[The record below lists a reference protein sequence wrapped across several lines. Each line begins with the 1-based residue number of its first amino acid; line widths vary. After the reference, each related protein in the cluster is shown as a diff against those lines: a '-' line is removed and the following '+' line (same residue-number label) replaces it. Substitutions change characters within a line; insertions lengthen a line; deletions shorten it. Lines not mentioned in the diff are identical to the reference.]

1 MWTMKMDL
9 KIFSSRLMMRI
20 LKFIFSLKS
29 LSLRGLTV
37 GNVGSHQ
44 QQHHTK
50 QSTSRMHN
58 SHSSYPL
65 VTNKGFSKHTTS
77 HSTVAFGSAVS
88 TAPPVIH
95 TGTGTLTAARRSVI
109 PSDGTLNV
117 ERMTTT
123 TRQVSGRTDWAAKYL
138 NTSTK
143 YSK

>member
-1 MWTMKMDL
+1 MKMDS

-20 LKFIFSLKS
+20 LKFILNLKS
-29 LSLRGLTV
+29 LPLRGLTV
-37 GNVGSHQ
+37 GNVG